1 VLWVGH
7 RTKKTISREV
17 NIVSAIERRTMPKL
31 SFRALNGKSPIFRTG
46 RIFVILL
53 LLMVKCGSSHAYSVL
68 THEEI
73 IDLLWNDHLR
83 PMILARYPGLTDDQV
98 REAHAYAYG
107 GAVIQ
112 DMGYYP
118 FGNKEFSDLVHYVRS
133 GDFVLELIKE
143 SQNADEY
150 AFALGAL
157 SHYESDITG
166 HPAVNQA
173 VALTYPKLR
182 ARFGPFVLYAQ
193 DKTAHIRTEFGFDM
207 AQVAKQRYA
216 PQQYHDFIG
225 FQVSKE
231 LLERVFPVVY
241 GVELKDVLTH
251 EDLAVGSFR
260 YSVSTL
266 IPHMTQVALRT
277 HKKEIMSEVPNFQ
290 KQKFLYR
297 LSRADYEK
305 SWGKS
310 YQRAG
315 FGERF
320 LSVILRFLPK
330 VGPLKALDFNI
341 PSAKTEDLYF
351 TSINQTADKYGSVL
365 NEVRS
370 RALKLPDED
379 LDSGKPT
386 SAGEYSLAD
395 EEYAK
400 LLSKLADKKFD
411 KTTPELK
418 KDILNF
424 YSNAS
429 APLETRKDPGKWQK
443 VQTHLDAL
451 KSFTPNPV
459 QPNAP
464 QPPAPSGDMQ

>member
-1 VLWVGH
+1 MLKLFRSRVFSGKGKL
-7 RTKKTISREV
+7 RSTIGG
-17 NIVSAIERRTMPKL
+17 IVIV
-31 SFRALNGKSPIFRTG
+31 F
-46 RIFVILL
+46 LL
-53 LLMVKCGSSHAYSVL
+53 LSASRPSRAYSVL

-83 PMILARYPGLTDDQV
+83 PMILARYPGLTDDQI

-143 SQNADEY
+143 SQSADEY

-157 SHYESDITG
+157 SHYASDISG

-173 VALTYPKLR
+173 VAITYPKLR
-182 ARFGPFVLYAQ
+182 AKFGPFVLYAE
-193 DKTAHIRTEFGFDM
+193 DTTAHIRTEFGFDM
-207 AQVAKQRYA
+207 AQVAKERYA
-216 PQQYHDFIG
+216 PEQYHDFIG
-225 FQVSKE
+225 FEVSKE

-241 GVELKDVLTH
+241 GMQLKDVLPH
-251 EDLAVGSFR
+251 EDLAIGSFR

-277 HKKEIMSEVPNFQ
+277 HKKEIMREIPNFQ

-305 SWGKS
+305 QWGRN
-310 YQRAG
+310 YHRAG

-320 LSVILRFLPK
+320 LAVLLKILPK
-330 VGPLKALDFNI
+330 IGPLRALDFNI
-341 PSAKTEDLYF
+341 PTAKTENMYF
-351 TSINQTADKYGSVL
+351 ASINLTVQDYGSL
-365 NEVRS
+365 LDEVRA
-370 RALKLPDED
+370 RREKLPDDD

-386 SAGEYSLAD
+386 AAGEYTLAD
-395 EEYAK
+395 DTYAK
-400 LLSKLADKKFD
+400 LLSQLAGKKFD
-411 KTTPELK
+411 ATTPALQK
-418 KDILNF
+418 NILGF
-424 YSNAS
+424 YANAS
-429 APLETRKDPGKWQK
+429 APNDTKKDPGKWEK
-443 VQTHLDAL
+443 VQANLDAL
-451 KSFTPNPV
+451 KAFVPSP
-459 QPNAP
+459 A
-464 QPPAPSGDMQ
+464 PPAASAAPAPAGNLQ

>member
-1 VLWVGH
+1 MWRSLTV
-7 RTKKTISREV
+7 
-17 NIVSAIERRTMPKL
+17 
-31 SFRALNGKSPIFRTG
+31 F
-46 RIFVILL
+46 LL
-53 LLMVKCGSSHAYSVL
+53 LLIAGGNSHAYSVL

-83 PMILARYPGLTDDQV
+83 PMILARYPGLTDDQM

-118 FGNKEFSDLVHYVRS
+118 FGSKEFSDLVHYVRS
-133 GDFVLELIKE
+133 GDFVVELLRE

-157 SHYESDITG
+157 SHYAADTTG

-173 VALTYPKLR
+173 VAITYPKLR
-182 ARFGPFVLYAQ
+182 AKFGPIVLYAQ

-225 FQVSKE
+225 FEVSKD

-241 GVELKDVLTH
+241 GIQLKDVLPH
-251 EDLAVGSFR
+251 EDLAIGSFR
-260 YSVSTL
+260 YSVSTI

-277 HKKEIMSEVPNFQ
+277 HKKEIMQEEPNFQ

-305 SWGKS
+305 SWGTN

-315 FGERF
+315 FGVRF
-320 LSVILRFLPK
+320 LSVMLKLIPK
-330 VGPLKALDFNI
+330 VGPLKALDFNV
-341 PSAKTEDLYF
+341 PTPKTENMYF
-351 TSINQTADKYGSVL
+351 TSINQTVDNYGSLL
-365 NEVRS
+365 NKEKARTF
-370 RALKLPDED
+370 KLADAD
-379 LDSGKPT
+379 LDTGKPT
-386 SAGEYSLAD
+386 AAGEYTLAD
-395 EEYAK
+395 DSYAK
-400 LLSKLADKKFD
+400 LLSHIADKKFD
-411 KTTPELK
+411 ATTAGLQKNILGFYANPSAPIDTK
-418 KDILNF
+418 KD
-424 YSNAS
+424 S
-429 APLETRKDPGKWQK
+429 GKWQK
-443 VQTHLDAL
+443 VQTNLEAL
-451 KSFTPNPV
+451 KTFTPNPG

-464 QPPAPSGDMQ
+464 QSTPVAISPAGSLH

>member
-1 VLWVGH
+1 MH
-7 RTKKTISREV
+7 RLFSSPLSVRPPLL
-17 NIVSAIERRTMPKL
+17 ARARRVI
-31 SFRALNGKSPIFRTG
+31 A
-46 RIFVILL
+46 ILL
-53 LLMVKCGSSHAYSVL
+53 ALLIGCGSSHAYSVL

-83 PMILARYPGLTDDQV
+83 PMILARYPGLTDDQL

-133 GDFVLELIKE
+133 GDFVLELLHE
-143 SQNADEY
+143 SQNPDEY

-157 SHYESDITG
+157 SHYASDITG

-173 VALTYPKLR
+173 VAITYPKLR
-182 ARFGPFVLYAQ
+182 AKFGSVVLYAQ

-207 AQVAKQRYA
+207 AQVARQRYA

-241 GVELKDVLTH
+241 GVQLKDVLPH
-251 EDLAVGSFR
+251 EDLAIGSFR
-260 YSVSTL
+260 YSVSSL

-277 HKKEIMSEVPNFQ
+277 HKDQIAREVPNFQ

-305 SWGKS
+305 EWGKN
-310 YQRAG
+310 YQHPG
-315 FGERF
+315 FG
-320 LSVILRFLPK
+320 LRLLAVLLRVLPK
-330 VGPLKALDFNI
+330 VGPLKALDFNV
-341 PSAKTEDLYF
+341 PTAKTENMYF
-351 TSINQTADKYGSVL
+351 TSINQTVDKYGTLL
-365 NEVRS
+365 NDS
-370 RALKLPDED
+370 GSPNLKLADDD

-386 SAGEYSLAD
+386 AAGEYTLAD
-395 EEYAK
+395 DTYAR
-400 LLSKLADKKFD
+400 LLSHIADKKFD
-411 KTTPELK
+411 VTTAALQK
-418 KDILNF
+418 NILAF
-424 YSNAS
+424 YSNPT
-429 APLETRKDPGKWQK
+429 APVDTRKDPGKWQK
-443 VQTHLDAL
+443 VQTNLDAL
-451 KSFTPNPV
+451 KTFTPNP
-459 QPNAP
+459 A
-464 QPPAPSGDMQ
+464 QPPSPGTQSPSGNLP

>member
-1 VLWVGH
+1 MLKLFNTRDLPGRPLRSTIRCLAILVLLPLIAG
-7 RTKKTISREV
+7 
-17 NIVSAIERRTMPKL
+17 
-31 SFRALNGKSPIFRTG
+31 G
-46 RIFVILL
+46 R
-53 LLMVKCGSSHAYSVL
+53 SHAYSVL

-73 IDLLWNDHLR
+73 IDLLWNDQLR

-157 SHYESDITG
+157 SHYASDING

-173 VALTYPKLR
+173 VAIAYPKLR
-182 ARFGPFVLYAQ
+182 AKFGPIVLYAQ

-225 FQVSKE
+225 FEVSKD
-231 LLERVFPVVY
+231 LLERAFPVVY
-241 GVELKDVLTH
+241 GIQLKDVLPH
-251 EDLAVGSFR
+251 EDLSIGSFR

-277 HKKEIMSEVPNFQ
+277 HKKEIMSEIPNFQ

-305 SWGKS
+305 QWGKT

-315 FGERF
+315 FGER
-320 LSVILRFLPK
+320 LMAVLLRVLPK
-330 VGPLKALDFNI
+330 IGPLKALDFNI
-341 PSAKTEDLYF
+341 PTAKTADMYF
-351 TSINQTADKYGSVL
+351 ASINLTVDKYSSLLHQVQS
-365 NEVRS
+365 RS
-370 RALKLPDED
+370 ISLPDDD
-379 LDSGKPT
+379 LDSGKT
-386 SAGEYSLAD
+386 TVAGEYTLAD
-395 EEYAK
+395 DSYEK
-400 LLSKLADKKFD
+400 LLSKLAEKKFD
-411 KTTPELK
+411 VTTVPLQK
-418 KDILNF
+418 NILTF

-429 APLETRKDPGKWQK
+429 APIDTKKDPGKWQK
-443 VQTHLDAL
+443 VQTNLDAL
-451 KSFTPNPV
+451 KTFTPGPAA
-459 QPNAP
+459 PAP
-464 QPPAPSGDMQ
+464 QAPTGSNLQ

>member
-1 VLWVGH
+1 MLNLFSSRVLPGRSPLH
-7 RTKKTISREV
+7 STI
-17 NIVSAIERRTMPKL
+17 L
-31 SFRALNGKSPIFRTG
+31 SFA
-46 RIFVILL
+46 ILL
-53 LLMVKCGSSHAYSVL
+53 ILLISCGSSHAYSVL

-73 IDLLWNDHLR
+73 IDLLWNDQLR
-83 PMILARYPGLTDDQV
+83 PMILARYPGLTDDQI

-118 FGNKEFSDLVHYVRS
+118 FGNVEFSDLVHYVRS

-157 SHYESDITG
+157 SHYASDITG

-173 VALTYPKLR
+173 VSLTYPKLR
-182 ARFGPFVLYAQ
+182 ARFGPIVLYAQ

-207 AQVAKQRYA
+207 AQVARQRYA

-241 GVELKDVLTH
+241 GVQLKEVLPH
-251 EDLAVGSFR
+251 EDLAIGSFR
-260 YSVSTL
+260 YSVSSL

-277 HKKEIMSEVPNFQ
+277 HKKEIMKEAPNFQ

-305 SWGKS
+305 QWGKD

-315 FGERF
+315 FGVR
-320 LSVILRFLPK
+320 LMSVILRVMPK

-341 PSAKTEDLYF
+341 PTAKTEDLYF
-351 TSINQTADKYGSVL
+351 TSINQTVDKYGSL
-365 NEVRS
+365 LKEE
-370 RALKLPDED
+370 RARQIELADND

-386 SAGEYSLAD
+386 VAGEYTLAD
-395 EEYAK
+395 DTYAK
-400 LLSKLADKKFD
+400 LLSQLADKKFD
-411 KTTPELK
+411 VTTVALQK
-418 KDILNF
+418 NVLDF
-424 YSNAS
+424 YANAS
-429 APLETRKDPGKWQK
+429 ASNETKKDPGKWQK
-443 VQTHLDAL
+443 VQSNLEAL
-451 KSFTPNPV
+451 KTFTPNPA
-459 QPNAP
+459 QPATP
-464 QPPAPSGDMQ
+464 QAQPATQSPTGGLR

>member
-1 VLWVGH
+1 
-7 RTKKTISREV
+7 
-17 NIVSAIERRTMPKL
+17 
-31 SFRALNGKSPIFRTG
+31 
-46 RIFVILL
+46 
-53 LLMVKCGSSHAYSVL
+53 
-68 THEEI
+68 
-73 IDLLWNDHLR
+73 
-83 PMILARYPGLTDDQV
+83 MILARYPGLTDDQI

-133 GDFVLELIKE
+133 GDFVMELIKE

-157 SHYESDITG
+157 SHYTSDITG

-173 VALTYPKLR
+173 VSLTYPKLR
-182 ARFGPFVLYAQ
+182 ARFGPIVLYAQ

-241 GVELKDVLTH
+241 GVQLKDVVPH
-251 EDLAVGSFR
+251 EDLSIGSFR

-277 HKKEIMSEVPNFQ
+277 HKKEITSEVPNFQ

-305 SWGKS
+305 QWGKT

-315 FGERF
+315 FGER
-320 LSVILRFLPK
+320 LTAVLLKVLPK
-330 VGPLKALDFNI
+330 IGPLKALDFNI
-341 PSAKTEDLYF
+341 PTAKTEDLYF
-351 TSINQTADKYGSVL
+351 TSINATVDKYGSL
-365 NEVRS
+365 LHEVQARS
-370 RALKLPDED
+370 ISLPDDD
-379 LDSGKPT
+379 LDSGKT
-386 SAGEYSLAD
+386 TAAGEYTLAD
-395 EEYAK
+395 DSYTK
-400 LLSKLADKKFD
+400 LLSQLVEKKFD
-411 KTTPELK
+411 VTTVALQK
-418 KDILNF
+418 NILDF

-429 APLETRKDPGKWQK
+429 APNETKKDPAKWQK
-443 VQTHLDAL
+443 VQSNLDAL
-451 KSFTPNPV
+451 RTFTPNPAV
-459 QPNAP
+459 PAAPAQPASQAP
-464 QPPAPSGDMQ
+464 TGDLR

>member
-1 VLWVGH
+1 MRRLDYLSWVLKGPLLV
-7 RTKKTISREV
+7 R
-17 NIVSAIERRTMPKL
+17 
-31 SFRALNGKSPIFRTG
+31 SFCVF
-46 RIFVILL
+46 LL
-53 LLMVKCGSSHAYSVL
+53 LVMACGNSHAYSVL

-83 PMILARYPGLTDDQV
+83 PMILARYPGLTDDQM

-133 GDFVLELIKE
+133 GDFVVELLRE

-157 SHYESDITG
+157 SHYAADTTG

-173 VALTYPKLR
+173 VALTYPKLK
-182 ARFGPFVLYAQ
+182 AKFGPIVLYAQ

-225 FQVSKE
+225 FEVSKP

-241 GVELKDVLTH
+241 GMQLKDVLPH
-251 EDLAVGSFR
+251 EDLAIGSFR
-260 YSVSTL
+260 YSVSSL

-277 HKKEIMSEVPNFQ
+277 HKKEIMQEEPNFQ

-305 SWGKS
+305 AWGKN
-310 YQRAG
+310 YQRPG
-315 FGERF
+315 FGVRF
-320 LSVILRFLPK
+320 LAVLLKIIPK
-330 VGPLKALDFNI
+330 VGPLKALDFNV
-341 PSAKTEDLYF
+341 PTPKTENMYF
-351 TSINQTADKYGSVL
+351 ASINQTVDNYGSLL
-365 NEVRS
+365 NKEKS
-370 RALKLPDED
+370 RGFKLADAD

-386 SAGEYSLAD
+386 AAGEYTLAD
-395 EEYAK
+395 DTYAK
-400 LLSKLADKKFD
+400 LLSHLADKKFD
-411 KTTPELK
+411 VTTAALQKNILGFYANPSAPIETK
-418 KDILNF
+418 KD
-424 YSNAS
+424 S
-429 APLETRKDPGKWQK
+429 GKWQK
-443 VQTHLDAL
+443 VQTNLETL
-451 KSFTPNPV
+451 KTFTPSPGR
-459 QPNAP
+459 PDAPAAANAAS
-464 QPPAPSGDMQ
+464 PAGAMR

>member
-1 VLWVGH
+1 MPELFNSRKVFHWV
-7 RTKKTISREV
+7 RIAVVMRSL
-17 NIVSAIERRTMPKL
+17 AIL
-31 SFRALNGKSPIFRTG
+31 
-46 RIFVILL
+46 VILL
-53 LLMVKCGSSHAYSVL
+53 ITCGVSHAYSVL
-68 THEEI
+68 THEEL

-83 PMILARYPGLTDDQV
+83 PMISARYPGLTDDQM

-118 FGNKEFSDLVHYVRS
+118 FGNKQFSDLVHYARS

-157 SHYESDITG
+157 SHYAADVTG
-166 HPAVNQA
+166 HPAVNEA
-173 VALTYPKLR
+173 VAIAYPKLR
-182 ARFGPFVLYAQ
+182 AKFGPIVLYAQ

-207 AQVAKQRYA
+207 AQVAKERYA

-241 GVELKDVLTH
+241 GMQLKDVVPH
-251 EDLAVGSFR
+251 EDLAIGSFR

-266 IPHMTQVALRT
+266 IPHMTQVALKT
-277 HKKEIMSEVPNFQ
+277 HKKEIMREVPNFQ

-305 SWGKS
+305 SWGKN

-315 FGERF
+315 FGVRF
-320 LSVILRFLPK
+320 LALLLKIIPK
-330 VGPLKALDFNI
+330 VGPLKALDFNV
-341 PSAKTEDLYF
+341 PTPKTENLYF
-351 TSINQTADKYGSVL
+351 ASINKTVDQYGGLLGNVQKKS
-365 NEVRS
+365 
-370 RALKLPDED
+370 LKLADND

-386 SAGEYSLAD
+386 AAGEYSLAD
-395 EEYAK
+395 DTYAK
-400 LLSKLADKKFD
+400 MLSQLADKKFD
-411 KTTPELK
+411 VTSPALQKN
-418 KDILNF
+418 ILGF
-424 YSNAS
+424 YSASVAPIETKKNA
-429 APLETRKDPGKWQK
+429 RKWQK
-443 VQTHLDAL
+443 VQTNLDAL
-451 KSFTPNPV
+451 KAFTPNPNPV
-459 QPNAP
+459 LPSPIQAQPAST
-464 QPPAPSGDMQ
+464 APSGGR